1 MNWDKMEEIGDISI
15 YVRYVKEILKSNFL
29 KIKDEMEPLYLT
41 LYVNKIVVLVANKFI
56 QNIYKCKKLNENA
69 CQVLHMDIIELK
81 ETLLSM
87 VKADE
92 SNFFA

>member
-1 MNWDKMEEIGDISI
+1 MEQQIEQNFSQISKMNWDKMEEIGDISI

-69 CQVLHMDIIELK
+69 FQVLHMDIIELK
-81 ETLLSM
+81 
-87 VKADE
+87 
-92 SNFFA
+92 